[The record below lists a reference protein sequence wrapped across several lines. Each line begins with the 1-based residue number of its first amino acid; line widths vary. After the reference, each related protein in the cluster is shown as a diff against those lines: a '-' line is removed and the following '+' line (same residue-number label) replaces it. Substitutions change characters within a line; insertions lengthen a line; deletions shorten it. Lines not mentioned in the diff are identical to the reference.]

1 MSRDADGDRTNAMRA
16 LDARGVPYDVVAFAP
31 DVRSAVGVAES
42 AHVPA
47 REVFKTLVV
56 VRPKGR
62 PLLVMAPGDRS
73 VDLKRLA
80 RSVGEKRLSMAS
92 HAEAESLTGLQTGG
106 ISALALLGRPFDVVI
121 DAAARELPHVLVSA
135 GRRGVNLR
143 LAVSDLVDV
152 TGATWVEA
160 SEA

>member
-1 MSRDADGDRTNAMRA
+1 MSRDDGADRTNAMRA
-16 LDARGVPYDVVAFAP
+16 LDARGVAYDVIAFPA
-31 DVRSAVGVAES
+31 DVRSAVGVAAS

-62 PLLVMAPGDRS
+62 PLLVMAPGDRA

-80 RSVGEKRLSMAS
+80 RSVGEKRLAMAT

-121 DAAARELPHVLVSA
+121 DAAARDLSHVLVSA
-135 GRRGVNLR
+135 GKRGINLR
-143 LAVSDLVDV
+143 LAVSDLVDA
-152 TGATWVEA
+152 TGAAWVEA